1 MPASDRRVSAERV
14 IAAPPEKIFA
24 VLADPGQHPVIDG
37 SATLRQ
43 TRGDT
48 PPRLSLGARFGMNMK
63 DGVPYF
69 VKNTVVEF
77 EENRRIAWRHFA
89 RNVWRYELEPVE
101 GGTRVVETFD
111 WSNLTGVVLGI
122 TGLPAKNKANMEKTL
137 ERLDKF
143 VTTGS
148 PE

>member
-1 MPASDRRVSAERV
+1 MGERRVSAERV

-37 SATLRQ
+37 SGTLQQ
-43 TRGDT
+43 TRGEA
-48 PPRLSLGARFGMNMK
+48 PARLALGSKFGMSLRN
-63 DGVPYF
+63 GVPYS

-89 RNVWRYELEPVE
+89 RNIWRYELTPVD

-111 WSNLTGVVLGI
+111 YSNAGGVVL
-122 TGLPAKNKANMEKTL
+122 TLTKLPAKNQASMEKTL
-137 ERLDKF
+137 ERLDKY

-148 PE
+148 AE